1 MLSTKVCMTAFSCRP
16 KGWKRSLWARG
27 ARVCICKLDPT
38 AAIDLIAA
46 NEMRPP
52 GMLRLGMIPAVP
64 RDSFSPIMMKS
75 TPSMVPVCAGNSSGT
90 GCMARLM
97 GGTMAFQATVLQELV
112 TGGPAVV

>member
-1 MLSTKVCMTAFSCRP
+1 M
-16 KGWKRSLWARG
+16 
-27 ARVCICKLDPT
+27 CICKLDPT

-75 TPSMVPVCAGNSSGT
+75 TPSMVPVRTKQRKQGLHGEAETHGMAWCFILSSVPLLT
-90 GCMARLM
+90 IHVC
-97 GGTMAFQATVLQELV
+97 
-112 TGGPAVV
+112 